1 MFGIIN
7 YSGKTWKIRKGVQSF
22 LCATHCHDLIH
33 ITIKLH
39 EAIPNGYEV
48 YKNVWKKLIKG
59 EWLGN

>member
-7 YSGKTWKIRKGVQSF
+7 YRGKTWKIRKGVQSF

-39 EAIPNGYEV
+39 EAIPNSY
-48 YKNVWKKLIKG
+48 
-59 EWLGN
+59 